1 MSKKVSLQI
10 LIFILILA
18 FAAPAYASAPNFGP
32 AIYGD
37 GQVWGTKGTATLP
50 APTEDNLQSFDGIY
64 IFINSNNP
72 DGQLPVAE
80 AAPGN
85 PNFNGGRWI
94 AYTVEWTDAA
104 FAAYGTVPLLKS
116 FDEVMYHHAL
126 GDLDIV
132 LGHPARPSPYFQCP
146 LLPVK

>member
-1 MSKKVSLQI
+1 MNKKLSFLI
-10 LIFILILA
+10 LITILMLA
-18 FAAPAYASAPNFGP
+18 FAAPALASAPNFGP

-50 APTEDNLQSFDGIY
+50 EPTEANLQSFDGIY
-64 IFINSNNP
+64 IFTNSNNP

-85 PNFNGGRWI
+85 PSFNGGRWI
-94 AYTVEWTDAA
+94 AYTVQWTDAA

-116 FDEVMYHHAL
+116 FDEVMAQYNL
-126 GDLDIV
+126 GYLSIN
-132 LGHPARPSPYFQCP
+132 LGHPNRPSPYFQCP